1 MAGGKGPPS
10 PASISL
16 PTLLSA
22 FPPPNFHRTKQQR
35 NLNAQDKHT
44 ESLMIYVR
52 ERLIYQ
58 YLAFFLVVQ
67 SCKFSLIKKQKKSWI
82 TLTVAYL
89 SRSFFTIF
97 EAAIHPAGL
106 NHYTRYSFVKK
117 LYINFLAICPTSTQE
132 HCSLAAKVETK
143 VVRKTE
149 YKETL
154 SAGKRICPNSSQSLT
169 FPNYRI

>member
-1 MAGGKGPPS
+1 MTHWLCKKAGGKGPP

-67 SCKFSLIKKQKKSWI
+67 RWYWSCKFSLIKKQKKSCI

-89 SRSFFTIF
+89 SRSFITVI

-117 LYINFLAICPTSTQE
+117 LYVNFLAICPTSTQ
-132 HCSLAAKVETK
+132 TK
-143 VVRKTE
+143 IVRKTE

-154 SAGKRICPNSSQSLT
+154 SAGKRICPNSSQYLT